1 MSKPEFDGLHKL
13 VMRWSE
19 VAEKI
24 NTAKHLPSFGY
35 RLLEPEELLII
46 LEDKTDNCNPTL
58 LCCFTNLVVRMN
70 EDEEAGKYLRKHE
83 EIAEEPALTGRG
95 DRGEVTPDMVP
106 VTLIVS
112 EGIIHL
118 TVLPILP
125 ALILQTVRNN

>member
-1 MSKPEFDGLHKL
+1 MD
-13 VMRWSE
+13 
-19 VAEKI
+19 
-24 NTAKHLPSFGY
+24 
-35 RLLEPEELLII
+35 
-46 LEDKTDNCNPTL
+46 
-58 LCCFTNLVVRMN
+58 